1 MSAAS
6 AATLSPLVNVS
17 AFIMLHGGVRPIP
30 LPIPLQKS
38 KKAEEEKKEEKYQ
51 LTGGVLP
58 QNIRLF
64 APAILGNSYYDTT
77 DSDKF
82 VHKIHKT
89 YVEPPIPQLPYIDYC
104 LDQIRKFE
112 EEHVAMCGIQMAA
125 SGAMKHQDETKAREG
140 RLLMSDTIAHKSCV
154 EWREHRHFIEQKTYS
169 IPHDDKP
176 PTSIMFFCQKSG
188 IPLLIHKEFKDRFD
202 SITGTH
208 NFDTGT
214 TGEAG
219 NIHYK
224 CACDI
229 PSRICSIQFTNDHD
243 VSLIPFQ
250 TIHQL
255 LSDVVS
261 TALSTIPRDNI
272 HISMFDFTCSEMIFP
287 GDYSVRGNFRPEFI
301 SSNERDNT
309 LVYGTYD
316 VERARRLDH
325 DKSGEFPSAQA
336 GSPSPEPVDAKLRVR
351 PYETGSMIPG
361 GAAATVPS
369 VSPGVPPTPI
379 LTVHLSPDVVSFVDF
394 KSKFKGALASVSPV
408 ISSQKRPAIE
418 LVDLLGLGQPGRPGP
433 PPPPPR
439 PLEADGGSHR
449 THTRS
454 HRSRRHPRVGKKVSL
469 RRRRRLTK
477 ARSRRHTRKRETKN

>member
-64 APAILGNSYYDTT
+64 APAILGNWYYDTT

-82 VHKIHKT
+82 IHEIHKT
-89 YVEPPIPQLPYIDYC
+89 YVKPTIPQLPYIDYC

-154 EWREHRHFIEQKTYS
+154 EWREHTHFIEQKTYS
-169 IPHDDKP
+169 IHHGDNP
-176 PTSIMFFCQKSG
+176 PNSIMFFCQQGG
-188 IPLLIHKEFKDRFD
+188 IPLLIHQGFKDRFD
-202 SITGTH
+202 GITGTYK
-208 NFDTGT
+208 FD

-219 NIHYK
+219 NIHFK
-224 CACDI
+224 CACDL
-229 PSRICSIQFTNDHD
+229 PSRICSIQFTNKRRD

-255 LSDVVS
+255 LSDLVS
-261 TALSTIPRDNI
+261 DVLVISRDKI
-272 HISMFDFTCSEMIFP
+272 HISMFDFTCSKMIFP
-287 GDYSVRGNFRPEFI
+287 GDYSVRGNFTPEFI
-301 SSNERDNT
+301 SSNQMDNT

-325 DKSGEFPSAQA
+325 DKSGEFPWAQA

-433 PPPPPR
+433 PPPPR
-439 PLEADGGSHR
+439 PLEVDGGSHR

-469 RRRRRLTK
+469 RHRRRRLTK